1 MTTIKATC
9 PGCGEINLTADEI
22 VLRIGVAAASNTYGF
37 ACPTCGDFVHKP
49 ADERVVRLLLSGGVM
64 PVLTHIPAEALEL
77 REGPPIN
84 HDDLLAFHEL
94 LKEDDWFDNVTPGRH
109 STPQ

>member
-9 PGCGEINLTADEI
+9 PGCGEIALTAEDI
-22 VLRIGVAAASNTYGF
+22 VLRIGAVAEANSYGF
-37 ACPTCGDFVHKP
+37 ACPECGNFVQKP

-64 PVLTHIPAEALEL
+64 PVLTHVPAEALEA
-77 REGPPIN
+77 RHGDPIN

-94 LKEDDWFDNVTPGRH
+94 LQRDDWFDLLSGRH
-109 STPQ
+109 HTH